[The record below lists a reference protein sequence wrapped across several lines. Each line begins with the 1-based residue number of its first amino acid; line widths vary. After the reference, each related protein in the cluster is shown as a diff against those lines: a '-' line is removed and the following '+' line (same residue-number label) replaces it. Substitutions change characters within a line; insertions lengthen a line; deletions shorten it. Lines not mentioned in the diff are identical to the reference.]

1 MADPFASDP
10 DTLTLG
16 EYAAIE
22 EITGYDFPE
31 IFTALGGEGVTS
43 PRFLLAL
50 QLVAGARETPGY
62 TLEDAAHVRFLDL
75 NRETDNGVTP

>member
-1 MADPFASDP
+1 MADPFTIDP

-22 EITGYDFPE
+22 EVTGWDYPR
-31 IFTALGGEGVTS
+31 IFTALSGEGVTS

-62 TLEDAAHVRFLDL
+62 TLEDAAQVRFLDL
-75 NRETDNGVTP
+75 NREDDGGGT